1 MLMRVKRMKKMT
13 SNEFSTEKG
22 KEWIRGL
29 LFETEVFVTFTKKD
43 GVKREMR
50 CTLNEELMKKNATA
64 DQYEVK
70 GAGRKSSNDAQAVFD
85 LDKQAWRSFRFD
97 SVENVKFSI
106 V

>member
-1 MLMRVKRMKKMT
+1 MNT
-13 SNEFSTEKG
+13 DQFNTEKG

-43 GVKREMR
+43 GEKREMR

-70 GAGRKSSNDAQAVFD
+70 GAGRKSSNEAQAVFD
-85 LDKQAWRSFRFD
+85 LDKLSWRSFRFD
-97 SVENVKFSI
+97 SVESVKFAI
-106 V
+106 K